1 MQLLNNLACFLQH
14 DSRKGITPYANQ
26 SRIYMVLSR
35 LITAEVDCEE
45 ELLMGAM
52 KDRRLQP
59 RTAVDWPAMVITP
72 GACIGGEIK
81 NLSPSGAFF
90 HCFTE
95 PERDQPLRLVF
106 RDPLRKKLVVVT
118 AELAWSN
125 IANSDDISSCGI
137 GIAFSNTLSYEQF
150 FLDTWTSEHLQAT
163 V

>member
-1 MQLLNNLACFLQH
+1 
-14 DSRKGITPYANQ
+14 
-26 SRIYMVLSR
+26 
-35 LITAEVDCEE
+35 
-45 ELLMGAM
+45 MGSM
-52 KDRRLQP
+52 KDRRSHP

-95 PERDQPLRLVF
+95 PEGGQPLRLVF
-106 RDPLRKKLVVVT
+106 RDPMRKKLIVVT

-125 IANSDDISSCGI
+125 VADSNDISSCGI
-137 GIAFSNTLSYEQF
+137 GIEFCSPLSYEQL

-163 V
+163 A